1 MLTLLTAVA
10 LAAAQQA
17 GSPQESPF
25 RPLELPPPTPERSAS
40 GAPGPRYW
48 QQRADYVIRATLD
61 TAANVLT
68 GTQRIYYV
76 NRSDDVLPY
85 VWLQIDQNL
94 FAPGSVS
101 GALSQPPLR
110 FAGGV
115 VFDFSGKGFVGGM
128 TISRVTVGARRVTP
142 TILGTMMR
150 IDLPRPMRPDTGI
163 TIELVWRFPIP
174 PYGAG
179 RMGRVD
185 SRFYELGMWYP
196 RMAVYDDVNGWNTLP
211 FLGAGEWYLEHG
223 DFDVYLTVP
232 AGFVVA
238 ATGMNAN
245 AEATRTPQQRARLAR
260 ALQSATAVPII
271 TREEA
276 TAAATRRV
284 PGTKTWRFIASNIR
298 DFAWAAGPDL
308 RWDASAWDGILVQ
321 TFYHPSA
328 TSWEQANGMLR
339 HALIH
344 FSDKLGRYPW
354 PQVTSVEGLVEGM
367 EYPMIMF
374 CPALEKRE
382 DQYWIIMHELGHQW
396 FPMQVGSDERRYP
409 WMDEGFNTFTD
420 YDAAESFFK
429 GTAYGDTVRRELLT
443 AYHVAA
449 QPGSEQPMITQPTE
463 VKELYWNAYQKPAL
477 MLSILRDAVIG
488 RDEFDRALRLYVRR
502 WRNKHPQPADFFRTM
517 EDATGRDLDW
527 FWRNWVMTS
536 ARLDQAVDSVTTT
549 SARDTTFIHLS
560 NRAQMVLPVTL
571 ELRFE
576 DNTTEVRQLPVEMWL
591 LGSRYT
597 YRVPATKRVTGV
609 VLDPRAVYPDTDR
622 KNNTWGRSR

>member
-1 MLTLLTAVA
+1 MLPLI
-10 LAAAQQA
+10 AAASLAFQQA
-17 GSPQESPF
+17 DSSPF
-25 RPLELPPPTPERSAS
+25 RPLQLPTPTPQRSAT
-40 GAPGPRYW
+40 GAPGRGYW

-61 TAANVLT
+61 TAANTLT
-68 GTQRIYYV
+68 GSQRIYYV
-76 NRSDDVLPY
+76 NRSPDALPF

-94 FAPGSVS
+94 FAPGSIAGS
-101 GALSQPPLR
+101 LSQPPLR

-128 TISRVTVGARRVTP
+128 TISRFTAGGRRVTP
-142 TILGTMMR
+142 NILGTMMR
-150 IDLPRPMRPDTGI
+150 IDLPRPLRPDSSI
-163 TIELVWRFPIP
+163 TFEIDWRFPIP

-179 RMGRVD
+179 RMGRVN

-211 FLGAGEWYLEHG
+211 FLGAGEFYLEHG

-232 AGFVVA
+232 AGFTVA

-245 AEATRTPQQRARLAR
+245 AEVTRTPQQRARLAR

-276 TAAATRRV
+276 VAGATRRV
-284 PGTKTWRFIASNIR
+284 PGTKTWRFIASTIR

-443 AYHVAA
+443 AYTAA
-449 QPGSEQPMITQPTE
+449 ALPGHEQPMITQPTE

-488 RDEFDRALRLYVRR
+488 REQFDNALRVYVQR
-502 WRNKHPQPADFFRTM
+502 WRGKHPQPADFFRTIT
-517 EDATGRDLDW
+517 DVTGQNLDW
-527 FWRNWVMTS
+527 FWRNWVMTT

-560 NRAQMVLPVTL
+560 SRAHMVLPATL
-571 ELRFE
+571 ELKYE
-576 DNTTEVRQLPVEMWL
+576 DGTTETRRLPVEMWL
-591 LGSRYT
+591 LGSRFT
-597 YRVPATKRVTGV
+597 YRVPTTKRVVGV
-609 VLDPRAVYPDTDR
+609 VLDPRRVYPDVER
-622 KNNTWGRSR
+622 RNNSWGR